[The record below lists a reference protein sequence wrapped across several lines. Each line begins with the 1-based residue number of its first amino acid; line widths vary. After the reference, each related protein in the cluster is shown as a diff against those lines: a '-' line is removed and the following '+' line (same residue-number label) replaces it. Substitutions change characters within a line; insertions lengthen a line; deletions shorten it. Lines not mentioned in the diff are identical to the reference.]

1 MAMKNEMVQSTTSNA
16 RLARHIRQNLQ
27 HPASTKTKCWLYTS
41 IGEVRNS
48 INACIRVAMNL
59 RSPFNKDNKPGRNS
73 NKAAE
78 VDSAGATSERA
89 EHR

>member
-16 RLARHIRQNLQ
+16 RLARDIHQNLR
-27 HPASTKTKCWLYTS
+27 HPASTKIKCWLYTS
-41 IGEVRNS
+41 IGKVRNS
-48 INACIRVAMNL
+48 INACVRVTMNL
-59 RSPFNKDNKPGRNS
+59 RAPFNTDNKPDRNS